1 MKIRILDFP
10 FFYLNY
16 SNGVFIRALPPGAED
31 LGGGVFRNKGSLYSL
46 PEGSAA
52 GCLSGKEIKGKTL
65 LALARRSP
73 HPLVAK
79 GPLMAPPG
87 KRLMGLDLE
96 IPAAGRRGSAGGES
110 TLAIRV
116 QREIVPR
123 KDWLPLEDLSR
134 YYLYHDE
141 IYEIIDDETLDALA
155 AEYGSGGKLILR
167 GEEIPRF
174 ADEKIRLIVGFAD
187 RALKQKLSEDRLFIR
202 AEELSLVL
210 SVRAEP
216 GKGCRT
222 IRGIPAL
229 ARGRDTDCRHYDA
242 AEVSAACDRDYVL
255 LDEKWARR
263 KDLEKTGLNPLG
275 RYAGGEVIEGVGI
288 PVPLLFR
295 RGEAPPYFSRLEYQ
309 GPPWLDRAEKA
320 AIFCAH
326 LDFLR
331 FWGISGG
338 VIHSGRGRAE
348 TASLLA
354 RWLQNTESAGKHVS
368 SETHAGKTI
377 VLMERNFWELYFS
390 ISAASLPPPFEG
402 EDLLSSRNNGICTG
416 FYESLPPSS
425 NSLVSSCDM
434 LILFEPEHAAE
445 PKRSA
450 GEGSFPAHAAGN
462 YMERLGNI
470 DAGVVLGISS
480 EEPGE
485 ETLRRFF
492 GLKGERAGLG
502 RWIYRNTGAAL
513 PLPRFYRM
521 PAGKILT
528 SPFGGRFTADA
539 KFRGIPAPELAEE
552 GAFFYAEGTGDYD
565 PEAAV
570 KTKFTFGELSEE
582 EKNSFFRWRHLFR
595 KGIQKPA
602 GRAFISIYAR
612 ELCLAMGNTEP
623 PEAFA
628 ELSRLQEYCV
638 WLESFSGEKRDLQ
651 ETAEQPRVSCQLLR
665 RLFDFGIM
673 YGITSRTLPLVL
685 SRAAGS
691 GDYLIQ
697 DLLIH
702 KKYIEENNSIAF
714 EDINPFIG
722 DLLRGSSFYVFY
734 GKELEK
740 ALEKVINRI
749 DRRIRDLCKK
759 RLFEFFFPVKTY
771 RESRRA
777 FADMEAAGY
786 SSYTAEWAHFLG
798 SKPLLKFT
806 SSVFRYVEYMM
817 KIKTG
822 FEKPRQTPPLEEY
835 WRLIADAALNDAA
848 PPAHIRPGSVKLRH
862 ESIERLRSESDEVK
876 QLLLIEENSAEG
888 RKTDP
893 VHAPPPPGVKRAEKK
908 QPGIKTFID
917 GLNETERKVLFR
929 IASAEDPSF
938 LKTELKETAVAGFS
952 MPELLID
959 GINEKF
965 MDAFGDLLIE
975 NREEGP
981 CIAEEYRERLRPRT

>member
-1 MKIRILDFP
+1 MDKNEAKSLDFP

-16 SNGVFIRALPPGAED
+16 SNGVFIRTLAPGAED
-31 LGGGVFRNKGSLYSL
+31 LGGGMFRHNGSVYSL
-46 PEGSAA
+46 PEGFAA
-52 GCLSGKEIKGKTL
+52 ECLSGKEIKGKTL

-96 IPAAGRRGSAGGES
+96 IPAAGRKGSAGGES

-116 QREIVPR
+116 QREIVPQ
-123 KDWLPLEDLSR
+123 KDWLPLEELSR

-141 IYEIIDDETLDALA
+141 IYEIIDDETLDALV

-174 ADEKIRLIVGFAD
+174 ADEKIRLIISFGD
-187 RALKQKLSEDRLFIR
+187 SALKQKLSEDRLFIR
-202 AEELSLVL
+202 EEELSLVL

-229 ARGRDTDCRHYDA
+229 AWGRDTDCRHYDA

-275 RYAGGEVIEGVGI
+275 RYAGGEAIEGVGI

-348 TASLLA
+348 TAALLA
-354 RWLQNTESAGKHVS
+354 RWLQDTESAGNRVS
-368 SETHAGKTI
+368 AETHAEKTI

-390 ISAASLPPPFEG
+390 ISAAGLPPPLEG
-402 EDLLSSRNNGICTG
+402 EDLLSSRNKGVCTG

-425 NSLVSSCDM
+425 NSLVSRCDM
-434 LILFEPEHAAE
+434 LILLE
-445 PKRSA
+445 
-450 GEGSFPAHAAGN
+450 PAHAAGN
-462 YMERLGNI
+462 YMERLGGI
-470 DAGVVLGISS
+470 DAGIVLGVSS

-492 GLKGERAGLG
+492 GLKGERAELG

-521 PAGKILT
+521 PAREILR
-528 SPFGGRFTADA
+528 SPFGGRFTVDT
-539 KFRGIPAPELAEE
+539 KFRSIPAPELAEE
-552 GAFFYAEGTGDYD
+552 SVFFYAEGTGDYD

-582 EKNSFFRWRHLFR
+582 EKNNFFRWRHLFR
-595 KGIQKPA
+595 KGIEKPA
-602 GRAFISIYAR
+602 GRAFILIYAR

-623 PEAFA
+623 LEAFA
-628 ELSRLQEYCV
+628 GLSRLQEYCV
-638 WLESFSGEKRDLQ
+638 WLESFSEGKRDLQ
-651 ETAEQPRVSCQLLR
+651 ETAEQPRVSRQLLQ
-665 RLFDFGIM
+665 RLFDFTVM

-691 GDYLIQ
+691 RDYLIQ

-702 KKYIEENNSIAF
+702 KKYIEENNSIDF

-722 DLLRGSSFYVFY
+722 DLLQSNSFYVFY
-734 GKELEK
+734 GKELER
-740 ALEKVINRI
+740 AFEKVINLI
-749 DRRIRDLCKK
+749 DRRLRDLCKK

-777 FADMEAAGY
+777 FAGMEAAGY

-798 SKPLLKFT
+798 SKPLLKFI
-806 SSVFRYVEYMM
+806 SSVFRYVEYRL
-817 KIKTG
+817 KIITG

-835 WRLIADAALNDAA
+835 WRLIADAALSNAA
-848 PPAHIRPGSVKLRH
+848 GPVQIRPGSVKLRH

-876 QLLLIEENSAEG
+876 QLLLVEENSAGG
-888 RKTDP
+888 RTKESG
-893 VHAPPPPGVKRAEKK
+893 HAPPPPGLKKTEKK
-908 QPGIKTFID
+908 QSGINAFID
-917 GLNETERKVLFR
+917 GLNGTERKALLR
-929 IASAEDPSF
+929 IASAGDPSS
-938 LKTELKETAVAGFS
+938 LKTELKETAAAGFS

-959 GINEKF
+959 SINEKF

-975 NREEGP
+975 NGKEVPR
-981 CIAEEYRERLRPRT
+981 IAEEYREKLTRRAKES